1 MYNFV
6 TIFNILI
13 IYIWRRHL
21 YLNNWHASEKKNH
34 EVMHWK
40 KEPFK
45 KRIPVVL
52 QMNVQTSKTVRLITN
67 HLLWWFLVVNALYFI
82 IHEKKGNTIAPYLYQ
97 NEMGERN
104 RWTRDWYRSKLVNII
119 KRRKT
124 NWIRDLLVIWRD
136 TWSQTREI
144 FLPLYPHLQL

>member
-1 MYNFV
+1 MAKTFV
-6 TIFNILI
+6 LKQLTRK
-13 IYIWRRHL
+13 W
-21 YLNNWHASEKKNH
+21 KKNH

-104 RWTRDWYRSKLVNII
+104 RWTRDWYRSKLVNRI